1 MKVGVLGA
9 GVMGKRI
16 ALLVAAGGH
25 EVVLWNYDI
34 RDATMKELKRESRLW
49 KLDFKEVSKNITFTY
64 ALEDLDKVDYVI
76 ESVVEDFEKKA
87 AALRDVSLVVG
98 QDVVIATNTSSLSIS
113 ALADSVASP
122 SRFHGLHFFNPP
134 QKMRFV
140 EVACSHLTSDR
151 ALQATSRLLDDMMI
165 SSINVP
171 DVPGFVVNHLL
182 FTLINL
188 AIALIHEHQM
198 EAADIDLAM
207 RTGANHPM
215 GPLQL
220 ADFIGLDTCLEILD
234 NLHQRTGNLIY
245 RPPELLHELVEKNEL
260 GKKTGKGFYCYH

>member
-16 ALLVAAGGH
+16 ALLVAAGGR

-34 RDATMKELKRESRLW
+34 RDGTMMELKRECRLW
-49 KLDFKEVSKNITFTY
+49 KMDFKEISKKITLTY

-87 AALRDVSLVVG
+87 ETLREVSLVIG
-98 QDVVIATNTSSLSIS
+98 QDVVVTTNTSSLSIN
-113 ALADSVASP
+113 ALADFVPSP

-134 QKMRFV
+134 QQMELV
-140 EVACSHLTSDR
+140 EVANCNSTSDQ
-151 ALQATSRLLDDMMI
+151 ALQTTSRLLDDMKMTF
-165 SSINVP
+165 INVP
-171 DVPGFVVNHLL
+171 DVAGFVVNHLL
-182 FTLINL
+182 FTIINS
-188 AIALIHEHQM
+188 AISLVQDHGM

-220 ADFIGLDTCLEILD
+220 ADFIGLDTCLNILE

-245 RPPELLHELVEKNEL
+245 HPPKLLQELVERNEL
-260 GKKTGKGFYCYH
+260 GKKSGKGFYCYR